1 MNPQAKDRGGFGP
14 HSPPLPPF
22 FQYTL
27 QYNVSNNK
35 FENYFDCLHAVLKT
49 T

>member
-14 HSPPLPPF
+14 QSPPPF
-22 FQYTL
+22 FLQYAL

-35 FENYFDCLHAVLKT
+35 FENHFDCLHAVLKT